1 MKEYN
6 HISLDKGD
14 LVENKTPFHGKEI
27 GFVTSV
33 EYCPHLYSTE
43 YTIITPKGACF
54 RLYERIMHKYDN
66 VKVLAKGK
74 QILNEK

>member
-14 LVENKTPFHGKEI
+14 LIENKTSINPQI
-27 GFVTSV
+27 GVVTSV
-33 EYCPHLYSTE
+33 KYCPHLYSTE